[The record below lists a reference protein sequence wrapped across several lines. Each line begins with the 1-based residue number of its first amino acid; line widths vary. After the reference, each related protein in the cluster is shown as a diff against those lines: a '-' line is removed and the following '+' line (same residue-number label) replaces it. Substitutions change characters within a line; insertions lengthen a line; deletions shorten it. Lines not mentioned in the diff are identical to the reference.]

1 MSETVESILAEARTG
16 LVASAESYVQSRF
29 YPPLP
34 RAYGALLVEAIEV
47 VNECGDG
54 LVQLPD
60 DLNPLPRA
68 AVADVNGT
76 HFVGARELVRI
87 LRAEHVLAGE

>member
-1 MSETVESILAEARTG
+1 MNTDQILAEARTG

-34 RAYGALLVEAIEV
+34 RAYGALLVEAIET
-47 VNECGDG
+47 VNAHSDG
-54 LVQLPD
+54 LIELPEG
-60 DLNPLPRA
+60 LNPVPRG
-68 AVADVNGT
+68 AVEDSEGVL
-76 HFVGARELVRI
+76 FIGARELVRI